1 MAKTLF
7 LSNHPDMSLAAI
19 RFEVARFLAQAREH
33 VHDAQRTLAV
43 GDDAEKIKAA
53 GQLEF
58 YRAQQAA
65 FEARLAELDRCPDN
79 ALENVIQGIR
89 KEWLI
94 QKEMFEEWSHGAR
107 L

>member
-1 MAKTLF
+1 
-7 LSNHPDMSLAAI
+7 MSLAAI
-19 RFEVARFLAQAREH
+19 KFEVARFLAQAREH
-33 VHDAQRTLAV
+33 VHDAERALAS
-43 GDDAEKIKAA
+43 GDDDEKIRAA

-58 YRAQQAA
+58 YKAQQAA
-65 FEARLAELDRCPDN
+65 FEERLIQLDRCADN
-79 ALENVIQGIR
+79 LVENVIQGIR

>member
-1 MAKTLF
+1 
-7 LSNHPDMSLAAI
+7 MSLAAI
-19 RFEVARFLAQAREH
+19 KFEVARFLAQAKEH
-33 VHDAQRTLAV
+33 VHDAERALET
-43 GDDAEKIKAA
+43 GNDAEKIRAA

-58 YRAQQAA
+58 YKAQQAA
-65 FEARLAELDRCPDN
+65 FEERLTQLDRCADN
-79 ALENVIQGIR
+79 PLENVIQGIR

>member
-1 MAKTLF
+1 
-7 LSNHPDMSLAAI
+7 MSLAAI
-19 RFEVARFLAQAREH
+19 KFEVARFLAQAKEH
-33 VHDAQRTLAV
+33 VHDAERTLQT
-43 GDDAEKIKAA
+43 GNEAEKIKAA

-58 YRAQQAA
+58 YRDQQAA
-65 FEARLAELDRCPDN
+65 FEERLGQLDRCADTM
-79 ALENVIQGIR
+79 LENVIQGIR

>member
-1 MAKTLF
+1 
-7 LSNHPDMSLAAI
+7 MSLAAI
-19 RFEVARFLAQAREH
+19 KFEVARFLAQAKEH
-33 VHDAQRTLAV
+33 VHDAQRMLAS
-43 GDDAEKIKAA
+43 GDDAQKIKAA

-58 YRAQQAA
+58 YKAQQAA
-65 FEARLAELDRCPDN
+65 FEARLRELDNCPDN
-79 ALENVIQGIR
+79 PLENIIQGIK

>member
-1 MAKTLF
+1 
-7 LSNHPDMSLAAI
+7 MSLAAI
-19 RFEVARFLAQAREH
+19 KFEVARFLAQAREH
-33 VHDAQRTLAV
+33 VHDAERALAS

-58 YRAQQAA
+58 YKAQQAA
-65 FEARLAELDRCPDN
+65 FEERLIQLDRCADN
-79 ALENVIQGIR
+79 LVENVIQGIR

-107 L
+107 G

>member
-1 MAKTLF
+1 
-7 LSNHPDMSLAAI
+7 MSLAAI
-19 RFEVARFLAQAREH
+19 KFEVARFLAQAKEH
-33 VHDAQRTLAV
+33 VHDAERMLAS
-43 GDDAEKIKAA
+43 GDDGEKIKAA

-58 YRAQQAA
+58 YKAQQAA
-65 FEARLAELDRCPDN
+65 FEERLTQLERCADT
-79 ALENVIQGIR
+79 LMENVIQGIR